1 MRHARLL
8 PATPAKLAALLVIA
22 TALPC
27 LAAPTPARAAD
38 GGLVVLAETR
48 YQVLP
53 EESKVRITIDAVAT
67 SFEPDEPDARV
78 FYSGIT
84 FAVQPGASNVSATA
98 EGGPIAAR
106 IIAETEDYT
115 TFEVTFGRQ
124 VFFGESYA
132 YTVTFDL
139 VDAGGAGNR
148 DLRISRTVLAF
159 PVWAFGTT
167 GEPGSGVR
175 VEMPEGYATDVQ
187 GAEMI
192 PTQAAGGGTILS
204 ARPDDPFAFFAY
216 ISADRPGAFVGTT
229 VSLAVGE
236 VTASVLVQAW
246 DDDPEWGQRMAELM
260 TDGLPTLQSLIGI
273 DYPVVGRLIV
283 EEAATSHLGEY
294 AGIYNDATNTIQV
307 RYDADAYVA
316 LHEAAHIWF
325 NGDLFQDRWIN
336 EAWAEFY
343 GVRAGERI
351 GASGETYQLTDEL
364 LDARI
369 PLNEWGA
376 IGIESPDVEDFAYAA
391 TYELAGLIVERT
403 DLEELQS
410 VWRAADAREAAYQP
424 VHGEEPTTALAA
436 DQPDWQRLLDLLEER
451 TGADYADLWATW
463 VVNQEQRPLLDERAE
478 ARSLYV
484 EIVAEA
490 VAWELP
496 EAIRSQMG
504 AWTFDQA
511 TEQLGLAEA
520 VLVERERIEQRAA
533 ALDLEAP
540 ATLRTT
546 FEGDAGLTAAA
557 EEASLELDVLEL
569 IGAATEVVADESSL
583 LERIGLLGDDPSANL
598 ASARDAFEEGDMAE
612 ANAEADAATAARGA
626 ASALGRDRVV
636 LAGAG
641 LLGLNGAALAASSV
655 RRGRR
660 RRAFSRRGQM
670 EPR

>member
-22 TALPC
+22 VALPG

-53 EESKVRITIDAVAT
+53 EQSKVRITIDAVAT
-67 SFEPDEPDARV
+67 SFEPDEPDGRV

-84 FAVQPGASNVSATA
+84 FAVQPGASNVAATA
-98 EGGPIAAR
+98 EGGSIPAGIV
-106 IIAETEDYT
+106 AETEDYT
-115 TFEVTFGRQ
+115 SIEVTFGRQ

-216 ISADRPGAFVGTT
+216 ISADRPGAFVGTAL
-229 VSLAVGE
+229 SLPVGQ

-246 DDDPEWGQRMAELM
+246 DDDPDWGLRMAELM
-260 TDGLPTLQSLIGI
+260 TDGLPTLQSLIGV

-294 AGIYNDATNTIQV
+294 AGIYNDETDTIQV

-325 NGDLFQDRWIN
+325 NGDLFRDRWIN

-343 GVRAGERI
+343 GVSAGEQI
-351 GASGETYQLTDEL
+351 GASGETYALTDDL

-369 PLNEWGA
+369 PLNDWGA

-391 TYELAGLIVERT
+391 SYELAGLIVERT
-403 DLEELQS
+403 GVEALQV
-410 VWRAADAREAAYQP
+410 VWRAADSREVAYQP
-424 VHGEEPTTALAA
+424 VHGNQPSMDVAT

-451 TGADYADLWATW
+451 TGADYVDLWETW
-463 VVNQEQRPLLDERAE
+463 VVNEEQRPLLGERAA
-478 ARSLYV
+478 ARSLYL

-490 VAWELP
+490 AGWELP
-496 EAIRSQMG
+496 ATIRSQMA
-504 AWTFDQA
+504 AWTFDRA
-511 TEQLGLAEA
+511 TDQLELAGT

-540 ATLRTT
+540 ETLRSA

-557 EEASLELDVLEL
+557 EEASMELEVLDL
-569 IGAATEVVADESSL
+569 IGAATRVVADEPSL
-583 LERIGLLGDDPSANL
+583 LERIGLLGIDPSVDL
-598 ASARDAFEEGDMAE
+598 ASARDAFEEGE
-612 ANAEADAATAARGA
+612 LAEADAEAAAATAARGA

-641 LLGLNGAALAASSV
+641 LLALNGAALAASSV

-660 RRAFSRRGQM
+660 RGVVASRGQVG
-670 EPR
+670 PQ